1 MINKKYFKKIAAAAT
16 VAALLFQVQPA
27 VAADIFDSGEAEAA
41 AAAEEL
47 QEPENVEMTQAA
59 VAEVSEES
67 GQAEAS
73 PVEIEPVEVAPVEI
87 EPINIDIPAAEETAA
102 EEPAS
107 EEVQTEEP
115 AAEAVT
121 EITEAAEEEPAAE
134 ETEAPEAETPAEE
147 ADVTESEELQQET
160 SEYKTDF
167 LFENDEVKITATA
180 AQEAKLPQNT
190 EMKAVK
196 LEEGTAAYEEAK
208 AASAQELGTDENA
221 DYCFYDV
228 TFVADGQELSPEKG
242 TVTIRME
249 FKNIQIN
256 AEMQTQ
262 NIVHI
267 EDTADGR
274 QVQDVTS
281 ASEDGS
287 NLQSVDF
294 AM

>member
-27 VAADIFDSGEAEAA
+27 VAADIFDSGEAET
-41 AAAEEL
+41 AAEEL
-47 QEPENVEMTQAA
+47 QEPESVEMTQAA

-73 PVEIEPVEVAPVEI
+73 PVEIEPVEI
-87 EPINIDIPAAEETAA
+87 EPINIDIPAAEETAS
-102 EEPAS
+102 EETAS
-107 EEVQTEEP
+107 EAVQTEEP

-147 ADVTESEELQQET
+147 TDVTESEELQQET

-180 AQEAKLPQNT
+180 VQEAKLPQNT

-208 AASAQELGTDENA
+208 AASAKKLEQMRRLI
-221 DYCFYDV
+221 
-228 TFVADGQELSPEKG
+228 
-242 TVTIRME
+242 TVSTM
-249 FKNIQIN
+249 
-256 AEMQTQ
+256 
-262 NIVHI
+262 
-267 EDTADGR
+267 
-274 QVQDVTS
+274 
-281 ASEDGS
+281 
-287 NLQSVDF
+287 
-294 AM
+294 

>member
-27 VAADIFDSGEAEAA
+27 VAADIFDSGEAET
-41 AAAEEL
+41 AAEEL
-47 QEPENVEMTQAA
+47 QEPESVEMTQAA

-73 PVEIEPVEVAPVEI
+73 PVEIEP
-87 EPINIDIPAAEETAA
+87 INIDIPAAEETAS
-102 EEPAS
+102 EESAS
-107 EEVQTEEP
+107 EAVQTEEP

-121 EITEAAEEEPAAE
+121 EITEVAEEEPAAE

-147 ADVTESEELQQET
+147 TDVTESEELQQET

-180 AQEAKLPQNT
+180 VQEAKLPQNT

-208 AASAQELGTDENA
+208 AASAKKLGTDEKA

>member
-27 VAADIFDSGEAEAA
+27 VAADIFDSGEAET
-41 AAAEEL
+41 AAEEL
-47 QEPENVEMTQAA
+47 QEPESVEMTQAA

-73 PVEIEPVEVAPVEI
+73 PVEIEPVEIAPVEI
-87 EPINIDIPAAEETAA
+87 EPINIDIPAAEETAS
-102 EEPAS
+102 EESAS
-107 EEVQTEEP
+107 EAVQT
-115 AAEAVT
+115 
-121 EITEAAEEEPAAE
+121 EEPAAE

-147 ADVTESEELQQET
+147 TDVTESEELQQET

-180 AQEAKLPQNT
+180 VQEAKLPQNT

-208 AASAQELGTDENA
+208 AASAKKLGTDEKA

>member
-27 VAADIFDSGEAEAA
+27 VAADIFDSGDAE

-47 QEPENVEMTQAA
+47 QEPESVEMTQAA

-73 PVEIEPVEVAPVEI
+73 PVEIEPVEIAPVEI
-87 EPINIDIPAAEETAA
+87 EPINIDIPAEETAA
-102 EEPAS
+102 EEPAP

-134 ETEAPEAETPAEE
+134 ETEAPEAEIPAEE

-208 AASAQELGTDENA
+208 AASAKELGTDENA

-281 ASEDGS
+281 VSEDGS

>member
-1 MINKKYFKKIAAAAT
+1 MINKKYFKKIAAVAT

-27 VAADIFDSGEAEAA
+27 VAADIFDSGEAET
-41 AAAEEL
+41 AAEEL
-47 QEPENVEMTQAA
+47 QEPGSVEMTQAA

-73 PVEIEPVEVAPVEI
+73 PVEIEPVEI
-87 EPINIDIPAAEETAA
+87 EPINIDIPAAEETAS
-102 EEPAS
+102 EESAS
-107 EEVQTEEP
+107 EAVQTEEP

-147 ADVTESEELQQET
+147 TDVTESEELQQET

-180 AQEAKLPQNT
+180 VQEAKLPQNT

-208 AASAQELGTDENA
+208 AASAKKLGTDEKA

>member
-41 AAAEEL
+41 AEEL
-47 QEPENVEMTQAA
+47 QEPESVEMTQAA

-73 PVEIEPVEVAPVEI
+73 PVEIEPVEIAPVEI
-87 EPINIDIPAAEETAA
+87 EPINIDIPAEETAA
-102 EEPAS
+102 EEPAP

-208 AASAQELGTDENA
+208 AASAKELGTDENA

>member
-1 MINKKYFKKIAAAAT
+1 MIMINKKYFKKIAAAAT

-27 VAADIFDSGEAEAA
+27 VAADIFDSGDAE

-47 QEPENVEMTQAA
+47 QEPESVEMTQAA

-73 PVEIEPVEVAPVEI
+73 PVEIEPVEIAPVEI
-87 EPINIDIPAAEETAA
+87 EPINIDIPAEETAA

-115 AAEAVT
+115 AAEAVA

-208 AASAQELGTDENA
+208 AASAKELGTDENA

-281 ASEDGS
+281 VSEDGS

>member
-41 AAAEEL
+41 AEEL
-47 QEPENVEMTQAA
+47 QEPESVEMTQAA

-73 PVEIEPVEVAPVEI
+73 PVEIAPVEI
-87 EPINIDIPAAEETAA
+87 EPINIDIPSEETAA
-102 EEPAS
+102 EEPAP

-208 AASAQELGTDENA
+208 AASAKELGTDENA

>member
-27 VAADIFDSGEAEAA
+27 VAADIFDSGDAE

-47 QEPENVEMTQAA
+47 QEPESVEMTQAA

-73 PVEIEPVEVAPVEI
+73 PVEIAPVEIAPVEI
-87 EPINIDIPAAEETAA
+87 EPINIDIPAEETTA
-102 EEPAS
+102 EEPAP
-107 EEVQTEEP
+107 EEVQTEAP

-208 AASAQELGTDENA
+208 AASAKELGTDENA

>member
-27 VAADIFDSGEAEAA
+27 VAADIFDSGDAE

-47 QEPENVEMTQAA
+47 QEPESVEMTQAA

-73 PVEIEPVEVAPVEI
+73 PVEIAPVEI
-87 EPINIDIPAAEETAA
+87 EPINIDIPSEETAA
-102 EEPAS
+102 EEPAP

-208 AASAQELGTDENA
+208 AASAKELGTDENA

>member
-41 AAAEEL
+41 AEEL
-47 QEPENVEMTQAA
+47 QEPESVEMTQAA

-73 PVEIEPVEVAPVEI
+73 PVEIEP
-87 EPINIDIPAAEETAA
+87 INIDIPSEETAA
-102 EEPAS
+102 EEPAP

-208 AASAQELGTDENA
+208 AASAKELGTDENA

>member
-27 VAADIFDSGEAEAA
+27 VAADIFDSGDAE

-47 QEPENVEMTQAA
+47 QEPESVEMTQAA

-73 PVEIEPVEVAPVEI
+73 PVEIEPVEIAPVEI
-87 EPINIDIPAAEETAA
+87 EPINIDIPAEETAA
-102 EEPAS
+102 EEPAP

-134 ETEAPEAETPAEE
+134 ETEAPEAEIPAEE

-208 AASAQELGTDENA
+208 AASAKELGTDENA

>member
-27 VAADIFDSGEAEAA
+27 VAADIFDSGEAEAV
-41 AAAEEL
+41 AEEL
-47 QEPENVEMTQAA
+47 QEPESVEMTQTA

-73 PVEIEPVEVAPVEI
+73 PVEIEPVEIAPVEI
-87 EPINIDIPAAEETAA
+87 EPINIDIPAEETAA

-115 AAEAVT
+115 AAEAVA

-208 AASAQELGTDENA
+208 AASAKELGTDENA

>member
-27 VAADIFDSGEAEAA
+27 VAADIFDSGDAE

-47 QEPENVEMTQAA
+47 QEPESVEMTQAA

-73 PVEIEPVEVAPVEI
+73 PVEIEPVEIAPVEI
-87 EPINIDIPAAEETAA
+87 EPINIDIPAEETAA

-115 AAEAVT
+115 AAEAVV

-134 ETEAPEAETPAEE
+134 ETEASEAETPAEE

-208 AASAQELGTDENA
+208 AASAKELGTDENA

>member
-27 VAADIFDSGEAEAA
+27 VAADIFDSGEAET
-41 AAAEEL
+41 AAEEL
-47 QEPENVEMTQAA
+47 QEPESVEMTQAA
-59 VAEVSEES
+59 EAEVSEES

-73 PVEIEPVEVAPVEI
+73 PVEIAPVEI
-87 EPINIDIPAAEETAA
+87 EPINIDIPAAEETAS
-102 EEPAS
+102 EESAS
-107 EEVQTEEP
+107 EAVQTEEP

-147 ADVTESEELQQET
+147 TDVTESEELQQET

-180 AQEAKLPQNT
+180 VQEAKLPQNT

-208 AASAQELGTDENA
+208 AASAKKLGTDEKA

-267 EDTADGR
+267 EDTAEGR

>member
-27 VAADIFDSGEAEAA
+27 VAADIFDSGDAE

-47 QEPENVEMTQAA
+47 QEPESVEMTQAA

-102 EEPAS
+102 EEPAP

-208 AASAQELGTDENA
+208 AASAKELGTDENA

>member
-27 VAADIFDSGEAEAA
+27 VAADIFDSGDAE

-47 QEPENVEMTQAA
+47 QEPESVEMTQAA

-73 PVEIEPVEVAPVEI
+73 PVEIEPVEIAPVEI
-87 EPINIDIPAAEETAA
+87 EPINIDIPSEETAA
-102 EEPAS
+102 EEPAP

-208 AASAQELGTDENA
+208 AASAKELGTDENA

>member
-41 AAAEEL
+41 AEEL
-47 QEPENVEMTQAA
+47 QEPESVEMTQAA

-73 PVEIEPVEVAPVEI
+73 PVEIEPVEIAPVEI
-87 EPINIDIPAAEETAA
+87 EPINIDIPSEETAA
-102 EEPAS
+102 EEPAP

-208 AASAQELGTDENA
+208 AASAKELGTDENA

-281 ASEDGS
+281 VSEDGS

>member
-27 VAADIFDSGEAEAA
+27 VAADIFDSGDAE

-47 QEPENVEMTQAA
+47 QEPESVEMTQAA

-73 PVEIEPVEVAPVEI
+73 PVEIEPVEIAPVEI
-87 EPINIDIPAAEETAA
+87 EPINIDIPAEETAA

-115 AAEAVT
+115 AAEAVA

-134 ETEAPEAETPAEE
+134 ETEAPEAEIPAEE

-208 AASAQELGTDENA
+208 AASAKELGTDENA

-281 ASEDGS
+281 VSEDGS

>member
-27 VAADIFDSGEAEAA
+27 VAADIFDSGDAE

-47 QEPENVEMTQAA
+47 QEPESVEMTQAA

-73 PVEIEPVEVAPVEI
+73 PVEIAPVEIAPVEI
-87 EPINIDIPAAEETAA
+87 EPINIDIPSEETAA
-102 EEPAS
+102 EEPAP

-208 AASAQELGTDENA
+208 VASAKELGTDENA

-281 ASEDGS
+281 ASEDGI

>member
-1 MINKKYFKKIAAAAT
+1 MIMINKKYFKKIAAAAT

-41 AAAEEL
+41 AEEL
-47 QEPENVEMTQAA
+47 QEPESVEMTQAA

-73 PVEIEPVEVAPVEI
+73 PVEIEPVEIAPVEI
-87 EPINIDIPAAEETAA
+87 EPINIDIPSEETAA
-102 EEPAS
+102 EEPAP

-208 AASAQELGTDENA
+208 AASAKELGTDENA

>member
-27 VAADIFDSGEAEAA
+27 VAADIFDSGDAE

-47 QEPENVEMTQAA
+47 QEPESVEMTQAA

-73 PVEIEPVEVAPVEI
+73 PVEIAPVEIAPVEI
-87 EPINIDIPAAEETAA
+87 EPINIDIPSEETAA
-102 EEPAS
+102 EEPAP

-208 AASAQELGTDENA
+208 AASAKELGTDENA

-281 ASEDGS
+281 VSEDGS

>member
-27 VAADIFDSGEAEAA
+27 VAADIFDSGEAET
-41 AAAEEL
+41 AAEEL
-47 QEPENVEMTQAA
+47 QEPESVEMTQAA

-73 PVEIEPVEVAPVEI
+73 PVEIEPVEIAPVEI
-87 EPINIDIPAAEETAA
+87 EPINIDIPAAEETAS
-102 EEPAS
+102 EESAS
-107 EEVQTEEP
+107 EAVQTEEP

-121 EITEAAEEEPAAE
+121 EITEAAEEEPVAE
-134 ETEAPEAETPAEE
+134 ETEAPEAEIPAEE
-147 ADVTESEELQQET
+147 TDVTESEELQQET

-180 AQEAKLPQNT
+180 VQEAKLPQNT

-208 AASAQELGTDENA
+208 AASAKKLGTDEKA

>member
-1 MINKKYFKKIAAAAT
+1 M
-16 VAALLFQVQPA
+16 LMLSQPQPES
-27 VAADIFDSGEAEAA
+27 V
-41 AAAEEL
+41 EL
-47 QEPENVEMTQAA
+47 
-59 VAEVSEES
+59 
-67 GQAEAS
+67 
-73 PVEIEPVEVAPVEI
+73 
-87 EPINIDIPAAEETAA
+87 TAA
-102 EEPAS
+102 EEPAP

-208 AASAQELGTDENA
+208 AASAKELGTDENA

>member
-27 VAADIFDSGEAEAA
+27 VAADIFDSGDAE

-47 QEPENVEMTQAA
+47 QEPESVEMTQAA

-73 PVEIEPVEVAPVEI
+73 PVEIEPVEIAPVEI
-87 EPINIDIPAAEETAA
+87 EPINIDIPSEETAA
-102 EEPAS
+102 EEPAP

-208 AASAQELGTDENA
+208 AASAKELGTDENA

-281 ASEDGS
+281 VSEDGS

>member
-41 AAAEEL
+41 AEEL
-47 QEPENVEMTQAA
+47 QEPESVEMTQAA

-73 PVEIEPVEVAPVEI
+73 PVEIEPVEIAPVEI
-87 EPINIDIPAAEETAA
+87 EPINIDIPSEETAA
-102 EEPAS
+102 EEPAP

-208 AASAQELGTDENA
+208 AASAKELGTDENA

>member
-27 VAADIFDSGEAEAA
+27 VAADIFDSGEAET
-41 AAAEEL
+41 AAEEL
-47 QEPENVEMTQAA
+47 QEPESVEMTQAA

-73 PVEIEPVEVAPVEI
+73 PVEIEPVEIAPVEI
-87 EPINIDIPAAEETAA
+87 KPINIDIPAAEETAS
-102 EEPAS
+102 EESAS
-107 EEVQTEEP
+107 EAVQTEEP

-121 EITEAAEEEPAAE
+121 EITEAAEE
-134 ETEAPEAETPAEE
+134 TEAPEAETPAEE
-147 ADVTESEELQQET
+147 TDVTESEELQQET

-180 AQEAKLPQNT
+180 VQEAKLPQNT

-208 AASAQELGTDENA
+208 AASAKKLGTDEKA

>member
-27 VAADIFDSGEAEAA
+27 VAADIFDSGEAET
-41 AAAEEL
+41 AAEEL
-47 QEPENVEMTQAA
+47 QEPESVEMTQAA

-73 PVEIEPVEVAPVEI
+73 PVEIEP
-87 EPINIDIPAAEETAA
+87 INIDIPAAEETAS
-102 EEPAS
+102 EESAS
-107 EEVQTEEP
+107 EAVQTEEP

-147 ADVTESEELQQET
+147 TDVTESEELQQET

-180 AQEAKLPQNT
+180 VQEAKLPQNT

-196 LEEGTAAYEEAK
+196 LEEGAAAYEEAK
-208 AASAQELGTDENA
+208 AASAKKLGTDEKA

-281 ASEDGS
+281 VSEDGS

>member
-27 VAADIFDSGEAEAA
+27 VAADIFDSGDAE

-47 QEPENVEMTQAA
+47 QEPESVEMTQAA

-73 PVEIEPVEVAPVEI
+73 PVEIAPVEIAPVEI
-87 EPINIDIPAAEETAA
+87 EPINIDIPSEETAA
-102 EEPAS
+102 EEPAP

-147 ADVTESEELQQET
+147 ADVTESEELQQEA

-208 AASAQELGTDENA
+208 AASAKELGTDENA

>member
-1 MINKKYFKKIAAAAT
+1 MINKKYFKKIAAVAT

-27 VAADIFDSGEAEAA
+27 VAADIFDSGEAEAV
-41 AAAEEL
+41 AEEL
-47 QEPENVEMTQAA
+47 QEPESVEMTQTA

-73 PVEIEPVEVAPVEI
+73 PVEIEPVEI
-87 EPINIDIPAAEETAA
+87 EPINIDIPAAEETAS
-102 EEPAS
+102 EESAS
-107 EEVQTEEP
+107 EAVQT
-115 AAEAVT
+115 
-121 EITEAAEEEPAAE
+121 EEPAAE

-147 ADVTESEELQQET
+147 TDVTESEELQQET

-180 AQEAKLPQNT
+180 VQEAKLPQNT

-208 AASAQELGTDENA
+208 AASAKKLGTDEKA

-267 EDTADGR
+267 EDTAEGR

>member
-27 VAADIFDSGEAEAA
+27 VAADIFDSGDAE

-47 QEPENVEMTQAA
+47 QEPESVEMTQAA

-73 PVEIEPVEVAPVEI
+73 PVEIEPVEIAPVEI
-87 EPINIDIPAAEETAA
+87 EPINIDIPAEETAA

-115 AAEAVT
+115 AAEAVV

-134 ETEAPEAETPAEE
+134 ETEASEAETPAEE

-208 AASAQELGTDENA
+208 AASAKELGTDENA

-281 ASEDGS
+281 VSEDGS

>member
-27 VAADIFDSGEAEAA
+27 VAADIFDSGDAE

-47 QEPENVEMTQAA
+47 QEPESVEMTQAA

-73 PVEIEPVEVAPVEI
+73 PVEIEPVEIAPVEI
-87 EPINIDIPAAEETAA
+87 ESINIDIPAEETAA
-102 EEPAS
+102 EEPAP

-208 AASAQELGTDENA
+208 AASAKELGTDENA

>member
-27 VAADIFDSGEAEAA
+27 VAADIFDSGDAE

-47 QEPENVEMTQAA
+47 QEPESVEMTQAA

-73 PVEIEPVEVAPVEI
+73 PVEIEPVEIAPVEI
-87 EPINIDIPAAEETAA
+87 EPINIDIPAEETAA

-115 AAEAVT
+115 AAEAVA

-208 AASAQELGTDENA
+208 AASAKELGTDENA

-281 ASEDGS
+281 VSEDGS

>member
-27 VAADIFDSGEAEAA
+27 VAADIFDSGDAE

-47 QEPENVEMTQAA
+47 QEPESVEMTQAA

-73 PVEIEPVEVAPVEI
+73 PVEIEPVEIAPVEI
-87 EPINIDIPAAEETAA
+87 EPINIDIPAEETAA
-102 EEPAS
+102 EEPAP

-208 AASAQELGTDENA
+208 AASAKELGTDENA

-228 TFVADGQELSPEKG
+228 TFAADGQELSPEKG

>member
-27 VAADIFDSGEAEAA
+27 VAADIFDSGEAEAV
-41 AAAEEL
+41 AEEL
-47 QEPENVEMTQAA
+47 QEPESVEMTQTA

-73 PVEIEPVEVAPVEI
+73 PVEIEPVEI
-87 EPINIDIPAAEETAA
+87 EPINIDIPAAEETAS
-102 EEPAS
+102 EESAS
-107 EEVQTEEP
+107 EAVQTEEP
-115 AAEAVT
+115 AAETVT

-147 ADVTESEELQQET
+147 TDVTESEELQQET

-180 AQEAKLPQNT
+180 VQEAKLPQNT

-208 AASAQELGTDENA
+208 AASAKKLGTDEKA

-267 EDTADGR
+267 EDTAEGR